1 MRGLQEEAAGAHVTQ
16 TGSKAHA
23 LPPQFCRVR
32 RDRRIHALGRFHI
45 GGGAYGVWAFL
56 PTGGELPGTYRCI
69 APRPLRLQWHSNVCC
84 SAKGGEDHGVGPPR
98 SRVGRPTPL
107 RQEASMDSPVR
118 WRTL

>member
-69 APRPLRLQWHSNVCC
+69 APRPLRSPWHSNVCC
-84 SAKGGEDHGVGPPR
+84 SATGGEDHGVGPPR
-98 SRVGRPTPL
+98 SRVLTRGGLLKIR
-107 RQEASMDSPVR
+107 
-118 WRTL
+118 